1 MDLFKAFVG
10 PVVNFLKDLK
20 HEQRNQDRE
29 LFLFLIEKVIRIYY
43 PYDFRLA
50 LDNSDF
56 VTIWLEF
63 DLLVR
68 TIVQSKGFK
77 R

>member
-63 DLLVR
+63 DPLSR